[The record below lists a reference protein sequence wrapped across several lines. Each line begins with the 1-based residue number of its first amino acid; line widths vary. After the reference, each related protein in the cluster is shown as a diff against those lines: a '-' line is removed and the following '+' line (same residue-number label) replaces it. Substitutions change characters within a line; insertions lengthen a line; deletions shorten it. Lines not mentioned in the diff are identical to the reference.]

1 MKLQHYFL
9 SFAFI
14 LSIPPMNGQEALFEQ
29 GKSIILSEENKPTTY
44 IDTIYKGKRSLKL
57 DGKKQSIALTK
68 DKNVRNFRVEM
79 DIAGEVMSGLGF
91 RVQDKF
97 NYRFIYFR
105 PGMGGTREAIQY
117 IPIYNGALSWV
128 FYNYPTYE
136 TTADVKSLEWF
147 HAAFEV
153 RGTNLK
159 VFVDHS
165 PQPQMDIQLLDSE
178 ISGGNFMLRSLF
190 GVSYFANIT
199 YEELS
204 GRESVASQPSKNS
217 FLTNWEIS
225 EQFPRDTVSNHFE
238 ALIKKANRS
247 KNWKVI
253 EHPRDNYVNFARY
266 FEYPKG
272 VVVARKTLKSNQDKK
287 SILNFDF
294 VGRIRIMLNGNE
306 VFSYRKIKFE
316 RMFDGM
322 FRVNLDLKKGEN
334 ELLVVAEGDANF
346 FGGKG
351 FKYMGRLQHTNWG
364 FIARLED

>member
-1 MKLQHYFL
+1 MKLPYYFL
-9 SFAFI
+9 SLAF
-14 LSIPPMNGQEALFEQ
+14 LLFLQPMNGQQALFEQ
-29 GKSIILSEENKPTTY
+29 DKCIILSEENKPTTY

-57 DGKKQSIALTK
+57 DGKKTSVALTK
-68 DKNVRNFRVEM
+68 GKNVRNFRVEM

-128 FYNYPTYE
+128 FYNYPIYE

-147 HAAFEV
+147 HATFEV

-165 PQPQMDIQLLDSE
+165 PEPQMDIQLLDSE

-204 GRESVASQPSKNS
+204 DGKSKTSQPNTNA
-217 FLTNWEIS
+217 FLTSWEIS
-225 EQFPRDTVSNHFE
+225 EQFPRDTVSNYFDT
-238 ALIKKANRS
+238 LIKKVNKS
-247 KNWKVI
+247 KNWKAI
-253 EHPRDNYVNFARY
+253 EHPQDNYVNFARY
-266 FEYPKG
+266 FECPKG
-272 VVVARKTLKSNQDKK
+272 VVVARKMLKSDKDKK

-294 VGRIRIMLNGNE
+294 VGRVKIMLNGHE
-306 VFSYRKIKFE
+306 VFSYQKIKFE

-334 ELLVVAEGDANF
+334 ELLVVAVGDADF

-351 FKYMGRLQHTNWG
+351 FKYLGRLQHTNWG

>member
-9 SFAFI
+9 SLAFL
-14 LSIPPMNGQEALFEQ
+14 LSIQSVSGQEALFEQ
-29 GKSIILSEENKPTTY
+29 GKCIILSEENKPTAY

-57 DGKKQSIALTK
+57 DGRKQSIALTK

-128 FYNYPTYE
+128 FYNYPIYE
-136 TTADVKSLEWF
+136 TTADVSSLEWF
-147 HAAFEV
+147 HATFEV

-159 VFVDHS
+159 VFVDHG
-165 PQPQMDIQLLDSE
+165 PEPQMDIQLLDSE
-178 ISGGNFMLRSLF
+178 VSGGNFMLRSLF

-204 GRESVASQPSKNS
+204 EDKPKISKPSTNT
-217 FLTNWEIS
+217 FLTSWEIS
-225 EQFPRDTVSNHFE
+225 EQFPRDSVSGHYDR
-238 ALIKKANRS
+238 LIKKADKS
-247 KNWKVI
+247 KNWKAI
-253 EHPRDNYVNFARY
+253 DHPQDKTVNFARY
-266 FEYPKG
+266 FKYPKG
-272 VVVARKTLKSNQDKK
+272 IVLARKKLSSDSDKN
-287 SILNFDF
+287 SMLNFDF
-294 VGRIRIMLNGNE
+294 VGRIKVMLNGQE
-306 VFSYRKIKFE
+306 VFNYQKIKFE
-316 RMFDGM
+316 RMFDGT
-322 FRVNLDLKKGEN
+322 FRINLNLKKGNN
-334 ELLVVAEGDANF
+334 ELLVVTEGDAGF
-346 FGGKG
+346 FGEG
-351 FKYMGRLQHTNWG
+351 FKYLGRLQHTNWG